1 MSSGLRCGDCLDIM
15 AEMDDDS
22 VDVVITDPPY
32 PGLVGGYN
40 RQALHTNKRASVTV
54 GDEWQASLE
63 WVSHAKR
70 IARLGAIVFCSYHSV
85 VEVAMAFS
93 DWRRVALL
101 TWYKRNAAP
110 TGKNVPRFTNEFIW
124 CFARQPGLRWDAL
137 KTTVFDIPTLS
148 PLSGERILDGT
159 SGTAAHP
166 TQKPLSLMRCLIE
179 IAHPGMTILDPF
191 MGTGTT
197 GVAAIRAGCKFVG
210 IEIDPLYYDIA
221 RRRIEKA
228 AWQPRLL

>member
-1 MSSGLRCGDCLDIM
+1 M
-15 AEMDDDS
+15 AGMADDS

-32 PGLVGGYN
+32 PGLAGGYN
-40 RQALHTNKRASVTV
+40 RHGLEPNRRPSISV

-85 VEVAMAFS
+85 VEVALAFG

-110 TGKNVPRFTNEFIW
+110 TGKNVPRFSNEFIW

-137 KTTVFDIPTLS
+137 KTTVFDIPTLTWAS
-148 PLSGERILDGT
+148 AERVVDREGA
-159 SGTAAHP
+159 SVHP
-166 TQKPLSLMRCLIE
+166 TQKPLALMNCLL
-179 IAHPGMTILDPF
+179 AVTRPGMIVLDPF

-197 GVAAIRAGCKFVG
+197 GVAAVQAECVFKG
-210 IEIDPLYYDIA
+210 IEIDPIYYNISA
-221 RRRIEKA
+221 ERITDA
-228 AWQPRLL
+228 LRQPRLL